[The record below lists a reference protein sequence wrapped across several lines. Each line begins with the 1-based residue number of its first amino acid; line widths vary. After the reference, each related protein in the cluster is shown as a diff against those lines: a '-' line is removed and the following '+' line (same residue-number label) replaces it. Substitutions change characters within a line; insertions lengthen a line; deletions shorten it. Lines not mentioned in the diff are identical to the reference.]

1 MHTLLSLQSTQP
13 PTSSIP
19 SNLLQ
24 SVSNE
29 TSDAPL
35 NSGDFALAGVS
46 IDAPHR
52 LRSPRTTWKRDEDTC
67 LLQLLL
73 DGRHLLN
80 SPKYISSPRRKF
92 WEFISSQLRKRF
104 QIARNTRQCRDR
116 FNLLYSK
123 AAKKFQNAHDAPRHK
138 FDRLLKDITVCFY
151 FNPEGNILL
160 NPQSQITTVN
170 SLPEHES
177 DYTYDSEESEHA
189 ALDRSAGDQIEALLT
204 CTASLSSEI
213 RLLRQDI
220 TQLTKSL
227 SLLHNGKVPAYRDE
241 DTKDKATDII
251 NYIPAQAT
259 ASSEVF
265 YPDNTEPTT
274 IGSPPNSISWSF

>member
-24 SVSNE
+24 SVSNG

-123 AAKKFQNAHDAPRHK
+123 AAKKFQNVHDAPRHK

-160 NPQSQITTVN
+160 NPQSQITAVN

-204 CTASLSSEI
+204 CTASLSYEI

-241 DTKDKATDII
+241 DTKDKATEII

-274 IGSPPNSISWSF
+274 IGSPPNSIS